1 MKFTDLP
8 PTRSTSCFRNARA
21 SSPRPLSRP
30 PADAENLAIALQ
42 PRTLGGLAVLAR
54 AATISN
60 PALWSEDDGDRVESH
75 ALKRL
80 IEATCDLAGVPYSPA
95 R

>member
-1 MKFTDLP
+1 ML
-8 PTRSTSCFRNARA
+8 ARA
-21 SSPRPLSRP
+21 SRRAGRRSAEHLLNQADPIAEAILS
-30 PADAENLAIALQ
+30 LQ
-42 PRTLGGLAVLAR
+42 PRTLAGLAVLAR
-54 AATISN
+54 AAIISN